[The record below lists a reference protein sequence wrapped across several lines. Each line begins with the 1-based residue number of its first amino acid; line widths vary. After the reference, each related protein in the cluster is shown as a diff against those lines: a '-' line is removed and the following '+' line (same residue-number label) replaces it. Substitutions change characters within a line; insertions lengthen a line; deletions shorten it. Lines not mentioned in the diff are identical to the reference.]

1 MNAITIMAHRMEDA
15 YSSDTTSTSFCKE
28 YKNVSRIH
36 SSLLKTMTSWQ
47 SLSLAYSLPNLR
59 VAILRLS
66 TSKCKRHWPESF
78 DSQKVL
84 RQLFGLSRANPHDE
98 GRYQTKESTS
108 NCYLWLSW
116 LTSRSKHVNKQNQQI
131 RHWIFNLLTLG
142 DTFSSLQATW
152 LNEIGAGFFT
162 LIWPTR
168 QSWVKELSSLFKNL
182 QRISFE
188 DYMLYSSHHQAHLSS
203 LKTIKKS
210 PT

>member
-15 YSSDTTSTSFCKE
+15 YSSDTTSTSFGNE
-28 YKNVSRIH
+28 YKNVPRIH
-36 SSLLKTMTSWQ
+36 SSLLKTITSWQ
-47 SLSLAYSLPNLR
+47 SRFLFSRLTRNRKWTAGGRNRFEIPLPLAYSLPNLR
-59 VAILRLS
+59 FAILRLS
-66 TSKCKRHWPESF
+66 GSKCKRHWPESF

-162 LIWPTR
+162 LSWPTR
-168 QSWVKELSSLFKNL
+168 QS
-182 QRISFE
+182 
-188 DYMLYSSHHQAHLSS
+188 
-203 LKTIKKS
+203 
-210 PT
+210 

>member
-15 YSSDTTSTSFCKE
+15 YSSRTTSTSFDND

-36 SSLLKTMTSWQ
+36 SSLLKTITSWQ
-47 SLSLAYSLPNLR
+47 SRFFFGRLKRNRKWTADGRNRFEISVPLAYSLPNLR
-59 VAILRLS
+59 LAILRLS
-66 TSKCKRHWPESF
+66 GSKCKRHWPESF

-152 LNEIGAGFFT
+152 FNEIGPEIGPGFFT
-162 LIWPTR
+162 INWPSR
-168 QSWVKELSSLFKNL
+168 QS
-182 QRISFE
+182 
-188 DYMLYSSHHQAHLSS
+188 
-203 LKTIKKS
+203 
-210 PT
+210 